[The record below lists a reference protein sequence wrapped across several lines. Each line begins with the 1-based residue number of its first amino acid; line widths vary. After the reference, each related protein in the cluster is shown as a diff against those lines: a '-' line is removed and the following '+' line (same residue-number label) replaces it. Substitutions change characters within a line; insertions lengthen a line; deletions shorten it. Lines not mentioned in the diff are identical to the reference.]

1 MKLKMKDST
10 YDVLKYIVTV
20 ALPATEILWLTLGK
34 IWNFP
39 YVVEIGATIAAIT
52 AFLGALLHISSE
64 QYRQDGQTKMFNED
78 MLKDMVHYDEAVE
91 EIEESEESEV

>member
-10 YDVLKYIVTV
+10 YDTLKYIVTI
-20 ALPATEILWLTLGK
+20 ALPATEALWLTLGK

-39 YVVEIGATIAAIT
+39 YVVEIGSSIAAVT
-52 AFLGALLHISSE
+52 LFLATLLHISNE
-64 QYRQDGQTKMFNED
+64 QYKQDGQTKMFNED

>member
-1 MKLKMKDST
+1 MKLKMKNST
-10 YDVLKYIVTV
+10 YDTLKYIVTI
-20 ALPATEILWLTLGK
+20 ALPATEALWLTLGK

-52 AFLGALLHISSE
+52 VFLGALLGISNE
-64 QYRQDGQTKMFNED
+64 QYKQDGQTKMFNED